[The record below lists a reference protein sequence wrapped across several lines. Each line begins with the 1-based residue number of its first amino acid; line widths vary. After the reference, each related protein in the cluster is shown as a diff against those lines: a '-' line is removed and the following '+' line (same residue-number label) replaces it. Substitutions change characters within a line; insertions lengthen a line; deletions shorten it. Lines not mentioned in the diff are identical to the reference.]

1 MVKALDQHAQS
12 LHVILPLSHKS
23 YQGEGEGFFSIPFV
37 FLCFL
42 VFFVLFSNVT
52 PRGRHFFLIVI
63 QVHPFK
69 GRVEGKKERQPV
81 DSLHITYFGGRK
93 N

>member
-12 LHVILPLSHKS
+12 LHVILLLSHKS
-23 YQGEGEGFFSIPFV
+23 YQGELYFITFV

-42 VFFVLFSNVT
+42 GGCFFVLFLNAT

-69 GRVEGKKERQPV
+69 GRVGGKKKG
-81 DSLHITYFGGRK
+81 TG
-93 N
+93 